1 LAGRR
6 GWAKLAAKGDIMSDL
21 LVLGLLM
28 AAFVAGHELLSH
40 PLRGALVAR
49 LGEKGFAILYS
60 LVALASLGGAVQL
73 WRQIPKTR
81 LWDTPAS
88 AYPLALAVMLVA
100 AILFVGSVTAPNPA
114 MMPGVKGP
122 PRGAQRITRHPMMWS
137 FALWAAVHVLM
148 TADPRT
154 MVLAGGIGVLALLGS
169 ALQDG
174 KKRSQNA
181 DYGAH
186 MAATSHV
193 PFVAILSGRQPI
205 AALWPGVLP
214 VAGGIVLWV
223 GVLVWLH
230 PMVIGVPA
238 MGWSYLQ

>member
-1 LAGRR
+1 MLE
-6 GWAKLAAKGDIMSDL
+6 L
-21 LVLGLLM
+21 LLLGLLM

-40 PLRGALVAR
+40 PLRGPLVAR

-73 WRQIPKTR
+73 WGQIPGAR
-81 LWDTPAS
+81 LWDVPA
-88 AYPLALAVMLVA
+88 AAGLLALAVMLVA
-100 AILFVGSVTAPNPA
+100 AILFVGSLTAPNPA

-122 PRGAQRITRHPMMWS
+122 PRGVQRITRHPMMWS
-137 FALWAAVHVLM
+137 FALWAGVHVLVS
-148 TADPRT
+148 ADPRT

-174 KKRSQNA
+174 KKRAQNS

-193 PFVAILSGRQPI
+193 PFIAILRGRQPI
-205 AALWPGVLP
+205 AALWPGLVP
-214 VAGGIVLWV
+214 VAGGVVLWLA
-223 GVLVWLH
+223 VLMWLH
-230 PMVIGVPA
+230 PMVVGVPA
-238 MGWSYLQ
+238 MGWN